1 MPSCSY
7 TSSFLKH
14 AASVFHAALKCT
26 IWHSQVAV
34 NLLCA
39 FYNKWGC
46 NLLQLQKLEWIH
58 EIQQLYT
65 PVHRYKPP
73 NVLHGLQITQH
84 SQPQTRENTACNI
97 LRSLEPMLAQPW
109 KKRLFNVVFARRL
122 VTHSDTRSTGQSV
135 EVAPSK
141 QAITAG
147 TNPPRLLHLTM
158 EQEERACFLNRELE
172 MIQQVAGGPAEV
184 QYGELLLVYEH
195 MVSHQTEAPV
205 LQVSALVSSS
215 TVRLEC
221 CAPRSQT

>member
-1 MPSCSY
+1 M
-7 TSSFLKH
+7 
-14 AASVFHAALKCT
+14 
-26 IWHSQVAV
+26 
-34 NLLCA
+34 
-39 FYNKWGC
+39 
-46 NLLQLQKLEWIH
+46 
-58 EIQQLYT
+58 
-65 PVHRYKPP
+65 
-73 NVLHGLQITQH
+73 
-84 SQPQTRENTACNI
+84 
-97 LRSLEPMLAQPW
+97 
-109 KKRLFNVVFARRL
+109 
-122 VTHSDTRSTGQSV
+122 THNDTRSTGQSV

-184 QYGELLLVYEH
+184 QYGELLLIYEH

-215 TVRLEC
+215 TVRLKC